1 MPNGCF
7 IPGLG
12 HTTMLLWT
20 GDTMMSFDVLFE
32 FVETVYRVKAK
43 LIDHNILEM
52 PVLRFCAIGRS
63 SSCF

>member
-1 MPNGCF
+1 MPNIDF
-7 IPGLG
+7 VLEIKY
-12 HTTMLLWT
+12 TIMLLWI

>member
-1 MPNGCF
+1 MPNIDF
-7 IPGLG
+7 VLEIKY
-12 HTTMLLWT
+12 TIMLLWI

-52 PVLRFCAIGRS
+52 PVLRFCAIGRFA
-63 SSCF
+63 SCF